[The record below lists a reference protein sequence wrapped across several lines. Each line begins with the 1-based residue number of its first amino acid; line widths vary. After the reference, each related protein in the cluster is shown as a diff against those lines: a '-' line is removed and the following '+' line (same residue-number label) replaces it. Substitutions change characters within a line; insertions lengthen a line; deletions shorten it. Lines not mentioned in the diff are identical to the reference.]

1 MGMLNPS
8 VSASL
13 LTNQYV
19 QDATLAHF
27 SGYTEDQIQPVFE
40 LMLDYLHG
48 PVAHEAFFKKYAS
61 KKFLK
66 GKSMVFDVPESILTC
81 IVASIR
87 CRKWAKDM
95 HAVQNNGGGVA
106 VGDVKTPQ

>member
-1 MGMLNPS
+1 
-8 VSASL
+8 
-13 LTNQYV
+13 
-19 QDATLAHF
+19 
-27 SGYTEDQIQPVFE
+27 
-40 LMLDYLHG
+40 MLDYLHG

-66 GKSMVFDVPESILTC
+66 GKSMVLGTTESTLT
-81 IVASIR
+81 IVIASIR

-106 VGDVKTPQ
+106 IGDIKSSQ

>member
-1 MGMLNPS
+1 MGMLMLYSSILLWTNPCW
-8 VSASL
+8 
-13 LTNQYV
+13 

-27 SGYTEDQIQPVFE
+27 SGYTEEQIQPVFE

-66 GKSMVFDVPESILTC
+66 GEIISSQGFGNLC
-81 IVASIR
+81 
-87 CRKWAKDM
+87 
-95 HAVQNNGGGVA
+95 
-106 VGDVKTPQ
+106 

>member
-1 MGMLNPS
+1 M
-8 VSASL
+8 
-13 LTNQYV
+13 

-27 SGYTEDQIQPVFE
+27 SGYTEDEIKPVFD

-66 GKSMVFDVPESILTC
+66 GKLVVPVKIQLRLTAV
-81 IVASIR
+81 IASIR

-95 HAVQNNGGGVA
+95 YAVQNDGGGVA
-106 VGDVKTPQ
+106 IGDIKSPQ

>member
-1 MGMLNPS
+1 MLCLSIPTPANLPS
-8 VSASL
+8 
-13 LTNQYV
+13 

-27 SGYTEDQIQPVFE
+27 SGYTEEQIKPVFE

-66 GKSMVFDVPESILTC
+66 GKM
-81 IVASIR
+81 ASF
-87 CRKWAKDM
+87 
-95 HAVQNNGGGVA
+95 
-106 VGDVKTPQ
+106 